1 MNANGMRPIHPGEI
15 LEKEFLEPL
24 GTAVADLQVRLCMSE
39 VEVRELVAQNV
50 GVSPDLAKKL
60 SIHLNT
66 TPEFWL
72 NLQSTYDL
80 RRAENGHG

>member
-24 GTAVADLQVRLCMSE
+24 GTAVADLQVRLCTSE

-50 GVSPDLAKKL
+50 DVSSELAKKL

-72 NLQSTYDL
+72 NLQATYDA
-80 RRAENGHG
+80 RIAGIGRV